1 MFNKKEDNW
10 LKITNM
16 LLVIVLVLSLGVAIG
31 NNIYVQSDNIMSCN
45 FGSGTFGI
53 GDYEKQGNA
62 DYKASCYYARN
73 ITEDNS
79 YKAMYIGYSLFATSL
94 TGLIICNLFKKKD

>member
-16 LLVIVLVLSLGVAIG
+16 ILVIIAVVALGIGIG
-31 NNIYVQSDNIMSCN
+31 NNIYTQSSSGMSCSLKDSV
-45 FGSGTFGI
+45 FGFD
-53 GDYEKQGNA
+53 DYAKQGSS
-62 DYKASCYYARN
+62 DYKASCYYAEA
-73 ITEDNS
+73 ISEDNS
-79 YKAMYIGYSLFATSL
+79 YKGMYIGYSLFATSL